1 MGLKNYMKVLY
12 AEDEISLSIAVTE
25 ILKME
30 NYEVDTVYD
39 GQEAWEH
46 LQDNHYDAVILDI
59 MMPKMSGIEV
69 VANMREHSIF
79 TPVMLLTAKNQTD
92 DRITGFSNGADDYLG
107 KPFSMA
113 ELIARLNAML
123 RRTTQYKETMLSCG
137 NISLN
142 CETNELKSDKG
153 SLRLSSK
160 ESALLALFLKNENTA
175 LSSEDIMNT
184 LWEQHSDENMVTL
197 YISYLKNKL
206 RQIHG
211 DRNIRQEGN
220 HFLFVAE

>member
-1 MGLKNYMKVLY
+1 MKVLY
-12 AEDEISLSIAVTE
+12 AEDEVQLSIAVTE

-30 NYEVDTVYD
+30 DYEVDAVYD

-46 LQDNHYDAVILDI
+46 LQNNHYDAVILDI
-59 MMPKMSGIEV
+59 MMPKLSGIEV

-79 TPVMLLTAKNQTD
+79 TPVMLLTAKNETE
-92 DRITGFSNGADDYLG
+92 DRIAGFSNGADDYLG

-175 LSSEDIMNT
+175 FSSQDIINT
-184 LWEQHSDENMVTL
+184 LWEQQSDENMVSL

-211 DRNIRQEGN
+211 NCSIRQEGN
-220 HFLFVAE
+220 RFLFVSE

>member
-1 MGLKNYMKVLY
+1 MKVLY
-12 AEDEISLSIAVTE
+12 AEDEIPLSSAVTE

-46 LQDNHYDAVILDI
+46 LQVNHYDAVILDI
-59 MMPKMSGIEV
+59 MMPKLNGIEV
-69 VANMREHSIF
+69 VANMRQHSIF
-79 TPVMLLTAKNQTD
+79 TPVMLLTAKNETE
-92 DRITGFSNGADDYLG
+92 DRIVGFSNGADDYLG

-175 LSSEDIMNT
+175 FTSQYIMNT
-184 LWEQHSDENMVTL
+184 LWEQQSDENMVTL

-211 DRNIRQEGN
+211 NCNIRQEGN
-220 HFLFVAE
+220 QFFFVGE

>member
-1 MGLKNYMKVLY
+1 MKVLY
-12 AEDEISLSIAVTE
+12 AEDEISLSNAVSE

-69 VANMREHSIF
+69 VSNMREHSIF

-92 DRITGFSNGADDYLG
+92 DRIAGFSNGADDYLG

-123 RRTTQYKETMLSCG
+123 RRTTQYKETTLSCG

-175 LSSEDIMNT
+175 LSSEDIINT

-211 DRNIRQEGN
+211 NRNIRQEGN

>member
-1 MGLKNYMKVLY
+1 MKVLY

-211 DRNIRQEGN
+211 NRNIRQEGN

>member
-1 MGLKNYMKVLY
+1 MKVLY
-12 AEDEISLSIAVTE
+12 AEDEISLSNAVSE

-39 GQEAWEH
+39 GQEAWKH

-69 VANMREHSIF
+69 VSNMREHSIF

-92 DRITGFSNGADDYLG
+92 DRIAGFSNGADDYLG

-175 LSSEDIMNT
+175 LSSEDIINT

-206 RQIHG
+206 RQIQG
-211 DRNIRQEGN
+211 NRNIRQEGN